1 MIRTGGIKAGA
12 LVAIGDI
19 GKAVLAVYIATQLIG
34 SRILVMGPIEL
45 NWQAAQVMAALG
57 SMVGHNW
64 SCFLKFKGGRGV
76 AVFFGSWLAINPAT
90 ALFAAEIL
98 ILGVLLSRYM
108 SLGSM
113 LAALGAFVLLA
124 ILTVFA
130 GYPPVYLVYG
140 LIAAA
145 LIVYQHRDNIL
156 RIQNGTERRVGD
168 KAERRKA

>member
-1 MIRTGGIKAGA
+1 MVRTGGIKAGA

-19 GKAVLAVYIATQLIG
+19 GKAVLAVYITTQVIG
-34 SRILVMGPIEL
+34 ARLLFLGPVEL
-45 NWQAAQVMAALG
+45 NWQAAQVMTALAA
-57 SMVGHNW
+57 MAGHNW
-64 SCFLKFKGGRGV
+64 SCFLRFKGGRGV

-98 ILGVLLSRYM
+98 VLAVLLSRYM

-113 LAALGAFVLLA
+113 MAALGAFVLLS
-124 ILTVFA
+124 ILTVFFD
-130 GYPPVYLVYG
+130 YPPVYLVYG
-140 LIAAA
+140 LVTAA

-156 RIQNGTERRVGD
+156 RIQNGTERRVGE